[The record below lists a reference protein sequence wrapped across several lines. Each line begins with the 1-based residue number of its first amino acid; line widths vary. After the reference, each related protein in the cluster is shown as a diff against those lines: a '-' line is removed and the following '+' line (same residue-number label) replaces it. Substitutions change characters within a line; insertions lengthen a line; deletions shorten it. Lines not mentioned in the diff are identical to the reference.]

1 MANIQ
6 VNIPD
11 TLRYQLE
18 YISQNEGIS
27 VEQYIVYALTRQIM
41 LTPLI
46 HKVPEQDV
54 AYQHHDFT
62 ERIRRLGKVSYDEL
76 EKILEERES
85 AIPEPVLKPEVIS
98 RLKQRISN
106 AKLSAAYE
114 GHH

>member
-6 VNIPD
+6 INIPD

-27 VEQYIVYALTRQIM
+27 VEKYIVYALTRQIM

-46 HKVPEQDV
+46 HKVPEKDV

-62 ERIRRLGKVSYDEL
+62 ERIRRFGKVSYDEL
-76 EKILEERES
+76 ENILEERET
-85 AIPEPVLKPEVIS
+85 AIPEPALKPEVIS
-98 RLKQRISN
+98 RLKQRITD
-106 AKLSAAYE
+106 AKKSACE
-114 GHH
+114 RHH